1 MLRLGFTSSAVG
13 RHRIMLLAATA
24 MAGASGTAFAQDAA
38 TTTSNGYEDEI
49 VVTALKRSTNLQET
63 PISIS
68 AVTGDT
74 IANSGVQS
82 IADLNASVPSLTF
95 VDGGPSN
102 RRVVIRG
109 IQAAG
114 EPTVGT
120 YYDETPV
127 TGAIGAGNDAGGS
140 TPELR
145 LFDVERVEVLRGPQG
160 TLYGSGSMG
169 GTLRV
174 IYEKPKF
181 DTEVA
186 ADVSLSST
194 RGGGVNYEGSAMVNL
209 PVVDDKI
216 AVRAVGFYRNAEGFI
231 DNTTLNIK
239 NINDQKSYGGRLL
252 VRLQPTEDLTIDA
265 AAYINRSR
273 TDTNAWTLSSGKFKS
288 DALTRQPV
296 TDDLELYSL
305 TANYDLGGVT
315 LTGIVSYLERDLDA
329 VSDVSRFIR
338 STRTAAGCAG
348 RVGGGAACTPTQLT
362 NYYAL
367 VDSQSTSALFP
378 QQTMQSWTAELR
390 LSSDG
395 AGPFNWTVGGFYSD
409 RDTSVANPQSNADPI
424 TGKIIEPQQIAT
436 VRFIDDSLRQVAVFG
451 EFSYDITDQLNVT
464 AGARYFKYDKD
475 ISGQTTL
482 GSILVGAVV
491 RPLSFVNSSEDG
503 TAFKLNA
510 SYKIT
515 PDVMLYA
522 EAAQGFRPGGANQVI
537 GLAQELT
544 PYQSDSL
551 WNYEIGLKN
560 TFFDRRLTLNI
571 DAFQIDW
578 SDMQITGRTPNGAFS
593 FITNAGKARV
603 RGVELETT
611 LRPAEGFSITGN
623 ASYIDAKLRENQANA
638 NVSAPGL
645 KGDRIPYVPKFSA
658 GIAAQYEWALSDT
671 LSGFA
676 RIDANTVGGSYSDF
690 RPSGQPTVNFTRYI
704 DDYQLVNLRLGV
716 EGPDSKWAAYLFAT
730 NLFDSTAI
738 TRATSSAIAV
748 SRTLVN
754 SATPRTIGVNFRTRF

>member
-1 MLRLGFTSSAVG
+1 M
-13 RHRIMLLAATA
+13 
-24 MAGASGTAFAQDAA
+24 
-38 TTTSNGYEDEI
+38 
-49 VVTALKRSTNLQET
+49 
-63 PISIS
+63 
-68 AVTGDT
+68 
-74 IANSGVQS
+74 
-82 IADLNASVPSLTF
+82 
-95 VDGGPSN
+95 
-102 RRVVIRG
+102 
-109 IQAAG
+109 
-114 EPTVGT
+114 
-120 YYDETPV
+120 
-127 TGAIGAGNDAGGS
+127 
-140 TPELR
+140 
-145 LFDVERVEVLRGPQG
+145 
-160 TLYGSGSMG
+160 
-169 GTLRV
+169 
-174 IYEKPKF
+174 
-181 DTEVA
+181 
-186 ADVSLSST
+186 
-194 RGGGVNYEGSAMVNL
+194 
-209 PVVDDKI
+209 
-216 AVRAVGFYRNAEGFI
+216 
-231 DNTTLNIK
+231 
-239 NINDQKSYGGRLL
+239 
-252 VRLQPTEDLTIDA
+252 
-265 AAYINRSR
+265 
-273 TDTNAWTLSSGKFKS
+273 
-288 DALTRQPV
+288 
-296 TDDLELYSL
+296 
-305 TANYDLGGVT
+305 
-315 LTGIVSYLERDLDA
+315 
-329 VSDVSRFIR
+329 SRFIR
-338 STRTAAGCAG
+338 STRTAAGCAA
-348 RVGGGAACTPTQLT
+348 RVSAGAPCSPTQLT

-367 VDSQSTSALFP
+367 VDSQSSSALFP

-409 RDTSVANPQSNADPI
+409 RDTSVANPQSNADPV

-451 EFSYDITDQLNVT
+451 EFSYDLTDKLNLT

-503 TAFKLNA
+503 TAFKFNA

-603 RGVELETT
+603 RGLELETT
-611 LRPAEGFSITGN
+611 IRPAEGFSITGN

-676 RIDANTVGGSYSDF
+676 RIDGNTVGGSYSDF

-716 EGPDSKWAAYLFAT
+716 EGPESSWAAYLFAT

-748 SRTLVN
+748 GRTLVN
-754 SATPRTIGVNFRTRF
+754 SAAPRTIGLNFRTRF

>member
-1 MLRLGFTSSAVG
+1 VGFESHSVKIVRG
-13 RHRIMLLAATA
+13 KRFVLLAATA
-24 MAGASGTAFAQDAA
+24 LAGIGGPAFAQA
-38 TTTSNGYEDEI
+38 TSASADSGSDEI
-49 VVTALKRSTNLQET
+49 IVTALKRSTNLQDT

-68 AVTGDT
+68 AVTGEA

-82 IADLNASVPSLTF
+82 IADLNSSVPSLAF

-127 TGAIGAGNDAGGS
+127 TGAIGAANDAGGS

-174 IYEKPKF
+174 IYQKPTF
-181 DTEVA
+181 ATEGAV
-186 ADVSLSST
+186 DLSLSDT
-194 RGGGVNYEGSAMVNL
+194 RYGGLNYEGSAMVNV
-209 PVVDDKI
+209 PVVNDKI
-216 AVRAVGFYRNAEGFI
+216 AVRAVGFYRNANGFI
-231 DNTTLNIK
+231 DNTALNIK
-239 NINDQKSYGGRLL
+239 NINDQKSYGGRFL
-252 VRLQPTEDLTIDA
+252 VRFTPTEALTIDA

-273 TDTNAWTLSSGKFKS
+273 TDTNAWTLTSGKFKS

-296 TDDLELYSL
+296 RDNLELYSL
-305 TANYDLGGVT
+305 TANYDFGGVV
-315 LTGIVSYLERDLDA
+315 LTGVVSYLDRDLDS

-338 STRTAAGCAG
+338 STRTPAGCAA
-348 RVGGGAACTPTQLT
+348 RVSAGQPCSTAQLD

-378 QQTMQSWTAELR
+378 QQTMKSWTAELR

-395 AGPFNWTVGGFYSD
+395 SGPLNWTVGGFYSD
-409 RDTSVANPQSNADPI
+409 RDTSVANPQSNADPVS
-424 TGKIIEPQQIAT
+424 GAIIEPQQIAT
-436 VRFIDDSLRQVAVFG
+436 VRFIDDSLRQVAAFG
-451 EFSYDITDQLNVT
+451 EFSYDVTDRLNLT
-464 AGARYFKYDKD
+464 AGGRYFRYNKD
-475 ISGQTTL
+475 ISGQTTI

-491 RPLSFVNSSEDG
+491 RPLSFVKSKEDG
-503 TAFKLNA
+503 TVFKFNG
-510 SYKIT
+510 SYKVT
-515 PDVMLYA
+515 DNVLFYA

-544 PYQSDSL
+544 PYKSDSL
-551 WNYEIGLKN
+551 WNYEVGFKN
-560 TFFDRRLTLNI
+560 TLFDRKLLLNV
-571 DAFQIDW
+571 DVFQIDW

-603 RGVELETT
+603 RGAELEATI
-611 LRPAEGFSITGN
+611 RPTAGFTITGN
-623 ASYIDAKLRENQANA
+623 ASYIDAKLRENQSNA

-658 GIAAQYEWALSDT
+658 GIGAQYVWALTDT

-676 RIDANTVGGSYSDF
+676 RIDGNTVGGSYSDF
-690 RPSGQPTVNFTRYI
+690 RPTGTFTRKI
-704 DDYQLVNLRLGV
+704 DSYQLVNARLGV
-716 EGPDSKWAAYLFAT
+716 EGPDNKWGAYLFVT
-730 NLFDSTAI
+730 NLFDDTAI
-738 TRATSSAIAV
+738 TRSQSSAIAV
-748 SRTLVN
+748 GRTLVN
-754 SATPRTIGVNFRTRF
+754 SAAPRTIGVNVRTRF

>member
-1 MLRLGFTSSAVG
+1 MF
-13 RHRIMLLAATA
+13 LAATA
-24 MAGASGTAFAQDAA
+24 IAGLSGAAFAQETASA
-38 TTTSNGYEDEI
+38 EANSDEI
-49 VVTALKRSTNLQET
+49 IVTALKRNTSLQDT

-68 AVTGDT
+68 AVTGEA

-82 IADLNASVPSLTF
+82 IADLNSSVPSLTF

-174 IYEKPKF
+174 IYQKPTF
-181 DTEVA
+181 ETEGAVDA
-186 ADVSLSST
+186 SLSST
-194 RGGGVNYEGSAMVNL
+194 RYGGLNYEGSAMVNV
-209 PVVDDKI
+209 PISDDKV
-216 AVRAVGFYRNAEGFI
+216 AVRAVGFYRNANGFI
-231 DNTTLNIK
+231 DNTALNIK
-239 NINDQKSYGGRLL
+239 NINDQKSYGGRFL
-252 VRLQPTEDLTIDA
+252 VRLTPTEALTIDA

-273 TDTNAWTLSSGKFKS
+273 TDTNAWTLTSGKFKS

-305 TANYDLGGVT
+305 TGNYDFGGVT
-315 LTGIVSYLERDLDA
+315 LTGVVSYLHRDLDS

-338 STRTAAGCAG
+338 STRTAAGCAA
-348 RVGGGAACTPTQLT
+348 RVSAGQPCSPTQLT
-362 NYYAL
+362 NYFAL
-367 VDSQSTSALFP
+367 VDSQSSSALFP
-378 QQTMQSWTAELR
+378 QQTMKSWTAELR

-395 AGPFNWTVGGFYSD
+395 SGPLNWTVGGFYSD
-409 RDTSVANPQSNADPI
+409 RDTSVANPQSNADPV
-424 TGKIIEPQQIAT
+424 TGAIIEPQQIAT
-436 VRFIDDSLRQVAVFG
+436 VRFIDDSLRQVAAFG
-451 EFSYDITDQLNVT
+451 EFSYDVTDRFNLTV
-464 AGARYFKYDKD
+464 GGRYFRYDKD
-475 ISGQTTL
+475 ISGQTTI

-491 RPLSFVNSSEDG
+491 RPLSFVDSKEDG
-503 TAFKLNA
+503 TAFKFNG
-510 SYKIT
+510 SYKVT
-515 PDVMLYA
+515 DDVLFYA

-544 PYQSDSL
+544 PYKSDSL

-560 TFFDRRLTLNI
+560 TLFDRKLFLNV
-571 DAFQIDW
+571 DVFQIDW
-578 SDMQITGRTPNGAFS
+578 SDMQITGRTPNGAFA

-603 RGVELETT
+603 RGAELEATI
-611 LRPAEGFSITGN
+611 RPFTGFTISGN
-623 ASYIDAKLRENQANA
+623 ASYVDAKLRENQANA

-658 GIAAQYEWALSDT
+658 GVGAQYVWALTDT

-676 RIDANTVGGSYSDF
+676 RVDGNTVGGSYSDF
-690 RPSGQPTVNFTRYI
+690 RPTGTFTRKVSA
-704 DDYQLVNLRLGV
+704 YQLVNARLGI
-716 EGPDSKWAAYLFAT
+716 EGPDNRWGAYLFVT
-730 NLFDSTAI
+730 NLFDDTAI
-738 TRATSSAIAV
+738 TRAQSSAIAV
-748 SRTLVN
+748 GRTLVN
-754 SATPRTIGVNFRTRF
+754 SASPRTIGVNVRTKF

>member
-1 MLRLGFTSSAVG
+1 MVGIGFKSVSVG
-13 RHRIMLLAATA
+13 RYRVMLLAATA
-24 MAGASGTAFAQDAA
+24 MAGASGTAFAQETATA
-38 TTTSNGYEDEI
+38 TTGYEDEI

-95 VDGGPSN
+95 VDGGPSS

-209 PVVDDKI
+209 PVVEDKI
-216 AVRAVGFYRNAEGFI
+216 AVRAVGFYRNAEGYI
-231 DNTTLNIK
+231 DNTTLNIE

-252 VRLQPTEDLTIDA
+252 VRLRPTEDLTIDA

-273 TDTNAWTLSSGKFKS
+273 TDTNAWTLTSGKFKS

-296 TDDLELYSL
+296 RDDLELYSL
-305 TANYDLGGVT
+305 TANYDFGGVT

-329 VSDVSRFIR
+329 ISDVSRFIR
-338 STRTAAGCAG
+338 STRTAAGCAA

-362 NYYAL
+362 NYFAL
-367 VDSQSTSALFP
+367 VDSQSSSALYP
-378 QQTMQSWTAELR
+378 QQTMSSWTAELR

-395 AGPFNWTVGGFYSD
+395 SGPFNWTVGGFFSD
-409 RDTSVANPQSNADPI
+409 RDTHVANPQVNTDPV
-424 TGKIIEPQQIAT
+424 TGRVIEPQQIAT
-436 VRFIDDSLRQVAVFG
+436 IRFIDDSLRQVAVFG
-451 EFSYDITDQLNVT
+451 EFSYDVTDKLNLT

-475 ISGQTTL
+475 ISGQTTI

-491 RPLSFVNSSEDG
+491 RPLSFVDSSEDG
-503 TAFKLNA
+503 TAFKFNA

-544 PYQSDSL
+544 PYTSDSL

-560 TFFDRRLTLNI
+560 TLFDRRLTLNI

-578 SDMQITGRTPNGAFS
+578 SDMQITGRTPNGAFA

-603 RGVELETT
+603 RGLEVEATI
-611 LRPAEGFSITGN
+611 RPAEGFSITGN

-658 GIAAQYEWALSDT
+658 GIAAQYQWALSDT

-704 DDYQLVNLRLGV
+704 DNYQLANLRLGV
-716 EGPDSKWAAYLFAT
+716 EGPDNRWGAYLFVT

-754 SATPRTIGVNFRTRF
+754 SATPRTIGANFRTRF

>member
-1 MLRLGFTSSAVG
+1 MGIGSQSVKIARSK
-13 RHRIMLLAATA
+13 RIMLLTATA
-24 MAGASGTAFAQDAA
+24 VAAFSGTAFAQD
-38 TTTSNGYEDEI
+38 TTSSAEANSDEI
-49 VVTALKRSTNLQET
+49 IVTALKRNTSLQET

-68 AVTGDT
+68 AITGES

-82 IADLNASVPSLTF
+82 IADLNSSVPSLTF

-174 IYEKPKF
+174 IYQKPTF
-181 DTEVA
+181 DAEGA
-186 ADVSLSST
+186 ADVSLSDT
-194 RGGGVNYEGSAMVNL
+194 RYGGLNYEGSAMVNV
-209 PVVDDKI
+209 PIVDDKI
-216 AVRAVGFYRNAEGFI
+216 AVRAVGFYRNANGYI
-231 DNTTLNIK
+231 DNTALNIK
-239 NINDQKSYGGRLL
+239 NINDQKSYGGRFLA
-252 VRLQPTEDLTIDA
+252 RLKPSEALTIDA

-273 TDTNAWTLSSGKFKS
+273 TDTNAWTLTSGKFNS

-305 TANYDLGGVT
+305 TANYELGSVI
-315 LTGIVSYLERDLDA
+315 LTGVVSYLHRDLDS

-348 RVGGGAACTPTQLT
+348 RVGAGQPCSTTQLT

-378 QQTMQSWTAELR
+378 QQTMKSWTAELR
-390 LSSDG
+390 LGSDG
-395 AGPFNWTVGGFYSD
+395 SGPFNWTVGGFYSD
-409 RDTSVANPQSNADPI
+409 RDTSVANPQSNANPV
-424 TGKIIEPQQIAT
+424 TGAIIEPQQIAT
-436 VRFIDDSLRQVAVFG
+436 VRFIDDSLRQIAAFG
-451 EFSYDITDQLNVT
+451 EFSYDITDRLNLTV
-464 AGARYFKYDKD
+464 GGRYFRYDKD
-475 ISGQTTL
+475 ISGQTTI

-491 RPLSFVNSSEDG
+491 RPLSFVNSNEDG
-503 TAFKLNA
+503 TAFKFNG

-515 PDVMLYA
+515 DDVLFYA

-544 PYQSDSL
+544 PYKSDSL
-551 WNYEIGLKN
+551 WNYEVGLKN
-560 TFFDRRLTLNI
+560 TLFDRRLLLNI
-571 DAFQIDW
+571 DIFQIDW

-603 RGVELETT
+603 RGAELEATVR
-611 LRPAEGFSITGN
+611 LFDGFTITGN

-658 GIAAQYEWALSDT
+658 GIGAQYSWALSDT

-676 RIDANTVGGSYSDF
+676 RVDGNTVGGSYSDF
-690 RPSGQPTVNFTRYI
+690 RPTGNFTRKI
-704 DDYQLVNLRLGV
+704 DSYQLVNARLGV
-716 EGPDSKWAAYLFAT
+716 EGPDNAWGAYLFVT
-730 NLFDSTAI
+730 NLFDDTAI
-738 TRATSSAIAV
+738 TRAQSSAIAV
-748 SRTLVN
+748 GRTLVN
-754 SATPRTIGVNFRTRF
+754 SATPRTIGVNLRTKF

>member
-1 MLRLGFTSSAVG
+1 MVRLGLKSLRVD
-13 RHRIMLLAATA
+13 RQRVMLLAATA
-24 MAGASGTAFAQDAA
+24 MAGASGTAFAQETATA
-38 TTTSNGYEDEI
+38 TTGYEDEI

-95 VDGGPSN
+95 VDGGPSS

-186 ADVSLSST
+186 ADVSVSGT

-296 TDDLELYSL
+296 RDDLELYSL
-305 TANYDLGGVT
+305 TANYDFGGVT
-315 LTGIVSYLERDLDA
+315 LTGIVSYLERDLDS

-348 RVGGGAACTPTQLT
+348 RVGGGAACTPTQLA

-367 VDSQSTSALFP
+367 VDSQSSSALYP
-378 QQTMQSWTAELR
+378 QQTMSSWTAELR

-395 AGPFNWTVGGFYSD
+395 SGPFNWTVGGFFSD
-409 RDTSVANPQSNADPI
+409 RDTHVANPQVNTDPV
-424 TGKIIEPQQIAT
+424 TGRVIEPQQIAT
-436 VRFIDDSLRQVAVFG
+436 IRFIDDSLRQVAVFG
-451 EFSYDITDQLNVT
+451 EFSYDVTDKLNLT

-475 ISGQTTL
+475 ISGQTTI

-491 RPLSFVNSSEDG
+491 RPLSFVDSSEDG
-503 TAFKLNA
+503 TAFKFNA

-515 PDVMLYA
+515 PEVMLYA

-544 PYQSDSL
+544 PYTSDSL

-560 TFFDRRLTLNI
+560 TLFDRRLFLNI
-571 DAFQIDW
+571 DVFQIDW
-578 SDMQITGRTPNGAFS
+578 SDMQITGRTPNGAFA

-603 RGVELETT
+603 RGLEVEATI
-611 LRPAEGFSITGN
+611 RPAEGFSITGN

-658 GIAAQYEWALSDT
+658 GIAAQYQWALSDT

-704 DDYQLVNLRLGV
+704 DNYQLANLRLGV
-716 EGPDSKWAAYLFAT
+716 EGPDNRWGAYLFVT

-754 SATPRTIGVNFRTRF
+754 SATPRTIGANFRTRF

>member
-1 MLRLGFTSSAVG
+1 MMRIGSTSSTVG
-13 RHRIMLLAATA
+13 RYRVMLLAATA
-24 MAGASGTAFAQDAA
+24 MASASGTAFAQDSA
-38 TTTSNGYEDEI
+38 TTTTGYEDEI
-49 VVTALKRSTNLQET
+49 VVTALKRSTTLQET

-181 DTEVA
+181 DTEFA
-186 ADVSLSST
+186 GDVSLSST
-194 RGGGVNYEGSAMVNL
+194 RGGGANYEGSAMVNV
-209 PVVDDKI
+209 PVINDKI
-216 AVRAVGFYRNAEGFI
+216 AVRAVGFYRNANGYI

-273 TDTNAWTLSSGKFKS
+273 TDTNAWTLTSGKFKS

-296 TDDLELYSL
+296 RDDLELYSL
-305 TANYDLGGVT
+305 TANYDFGGVT
-315 LTGIVSYLERDLDA
+315 LTGIVSYLDRDLES

-367 VDSQSTSALFP
+367 VDSQSSSALFP
-378 QQTMQSWTAELR
+378 QQTMKSWTAELR

-395 AGPFNWTVGGFYSD
+395 GGPFNWTVGGFYSD
-409 RDTSVANPQSNADPI
+409 RDTSVANPQSNADPV

-451 EFSYDITDQLNVT
+451 EFSYDLTDKLNLT

-503 TAFKLNA
+503 TAFKFNA

-560 TFFDRRLTLNI
+560 SFFDRRLTLNI

-611 LRPAEGFSITGN
+611 IRPAEGFSITGN

-676 RIDANTVGGSYSDF
+676 RIDGNTVGGSYSDF

-716 EGPDSKWAAYLFAT
+716 EGPESSWAAYLFAT

-748 SRTLVN
+748 GRTLVN
-754 SATPRTIGVNFRTRF
+754 SAAPRTIGLNFRTRF

>member
-1 MLRLGFTSSAVG
+1 MVGFEARSMKSA
-13 RHRIMLLAATA
+13 RSKRFMLLAATA
-24 MAGASGTAFAQDAA
+24 VVAISGTAFAQE
-38 TTTSNGYEDEI
+38 TTASAETGGDEI
-49 VVTALKRSTNLQET
+49 IVTALKRSTNLQDT
-63 PISIS
+63 PISMS
-68 AVTGDT
+68 AVSGDA

-82 IADLNASVPSLTF
+82 IADLNSTVPSLTF
-95 VDGGPSN
+95 EDGGPSN

-109 IQAAG
+109 IRAAG

-127 TGAIGAGNDAGGS
+127 TGSIGAGNDSGGS

-174 IYEKPKF
+174 IYQKPTF
-181 DTEVA
+181 TSEGAV
-186 ADVSLSST
+186 DVSLSDT
-194 RGGGVNYEGSAMVNL
+194 HDGGLNYEGNAMVNV
-209 PVVDDKI
+209 PIVEDKI
-216 AVRAVGFYRNAEGFI
+216 AVRAVGFYRNANGYV

-239 NINDQKSYGGRLL
+239 NINDNKSYGGRFL
-252 VRLQPTEDLTIDA
+252 VRLQPTEALTIDA
-265 AAYINRSR
+265 AAYINRTR
-273 TDTNAWTLSSGKFKS
+273 TDTNAWTLTSGKYNS

-296 TDDLELYSL
+296 RDDLELYSL
-305 TANYDLGGVT
+305 TANYDFGGVV
-315 LTGIVSYLERDLDA
+315 LTGVVSYLDRDLET

-338 STRTAAGCAG
+338 STRTATGCAG
-348 RVGGGAACTPTQLT
+348 RVGGGQACSPTQLAD
-362 NYYAL
+362 YYTL

-378 QQTMQSWTAELR
+378 QQTMKSWTAELR

-395 AGPFNWTVGGFYSD
+395 SGPLNWTVGGFYSD
-409 RDTSVANPQSNADPI
+409 RDTSVANPQVNADPV
-424 TGKIIEPQQIAT
+424 TGAIIEPQQIAT
-436 VRFIDDSLRQVAVFG
+436 VRFIDDSLRQIAVFG
-451 EFSYDITDQLNVT
+451 EFSYDITDRFNLTV
-464 AGARYFKYDKD
+464 GGRYFRYDKD
-475 ISGQTTL
+475 ISGQTTI

-491 RPLSFVNSSEDG
+491 RPLSFVSSDEDG
-503 TAFKLNA
+503 TAFKFNG

-515 PDVMLYA
+515 DDVLLYA

-544 PYQSDSL
+544 PYKSDSL

-560 TFFDRRLTLNI
+560 TLFDRKLFLNVDI
-571 DAFQIDW
+571 FQIDW

-603 RGVELETT
+603 RGAELEATI
-611 LRPAEGFSITGN
+611 RPAAGFTITGN
-623 ASYIDAKLRENQANA
+623 ASYIDAKLRENQSNA

-658 GIAAQYEWALSDT
+658 GIGAQYSWALTDT
-671 LSGFA
+671 LSGFV
-676 RIDANTVGGSYSDF
+676 RIDGNTVGGSYSDF
-690 RPSGQPTVNFTRYI
+690 RPTGTYTRKV
-704 DDYQLVNLRLGV
+704 DSYQLVNTRLGV
-716 EGPDSKWAAYLFAT
+716 EGPDNAWGAYLFVT
-730 NLFDSTAI
+730 NLFDATAI

-748 SRTLVN
+748 GRTLVN
-754 SATPRTIGVNFRTRF
+754 SATPRTIGVNVRTKF

>member
-1 MLRLGFTSSAVG
+1 MMRIGSTSSTVG
-13 RHRIMLLAATA
+13 RYRVMLLAATA
-24 MAGASGTAFAQDAA
+24 MASASGTAFAQDSA
-38 TTTSNGYEDEI
+38 TTTTGYEDEI
-49 VVTALKRSTNLQET
+49 VVTALKRSTTLQET

-181 DTEVA
+181 DTEFA
-186 ADVSLSST
+186 GDVSLSST
-194 RGGGVNYEGSAMVNL
+194 RGGGANYEGSAMVNV
-209 PVVDDKI
+209 PVIDDKI
-216 AVRAVGFYRNAEGFI
+216 AVRAVGFYRNANGYI

-265 AAYINRSR
+265 AAYINRTR
-273 TDTNAWTLSSGKFKS
+273 TDTNAWTLTSGKFKS

-296 TDDLELYSL
+296 RDNLELYSL
-305 TANYDLGGVT
+305 TANYDFGGVT
-315 LTGIVSYLERDLDA
+315 LTGIVSYLDRDLDS

-338 STRTAAGCAG
+338 STRTAAGCAA
-348 RVGGGAACTPTQLT
+348 RVSAGAPCSPTQLT

-367 VDSQSTSALFP
+367 VDSQSSSALFP

-409 RDTSVANPQSNADPI
+409 RDTSVANPQSNADPV

-451 EFSYDITDQLNVT
+451 EFSYDITDKLNLT

-503 TAFKLNA
+503 TAFKFNA

-603 RGVELETT
+603 RGLELETT
-611 LRPAEGFSITGN
+611 IRPAEGFSITGN

-676 RIDANTVGGSYSDF
+676 RIDGNTVGGSYSDF

-716 EGPDSKWAAYLFAT
+716 EGPESSWAAYLFAT

-748 SRTLVN
+748 GRTLVN
-754 SATPRTIGVNFRTRF
+754 SAAPRTIGLNFRTRF

>member
-1 MLRLGFTSSAVG
+1 MMRIGSTSSTVG
-13 RHRIMLLAATA
+13 RYRVMLLAATA
-24 MAGASGTAFAQDAA
+24 MASASGTAFAQDSA
-38 TTTSNGYEDEI
+38 TTTTGYEDEI
-49 VVTALKRSTNLQET
+49 VVTALKRSTTLQET

-181 DTEVA
+181 DTEFA
-186 ADVSLSST
+186 GDVSLSST
-194 RGGGVNYEGSAMVNL
+194 RGGGANYEGSAMVNV
-209 PVVDDKI
+209 PVIDDKI
-216 AVRAVGFYRNAEGFI
+216 AVRAVGFYRNANGYI

-273 TDTNAWTLSSGKFKS
+273 TDTNAWTLTSGKFKS

-296 TDDLELYSL
+296 RDDLELYSL
-305 TANYDLGGVT
+305 TANYDFGGVT
-315 LTGIVSYLERDLDA
+315 LTGIVSYLERDLES

-451 EFSYDITDQLNVT
+451 EFSYDLTDKLNLT

-503 TAFKLNA
+503 TAFKFNA

-560 TFFDRRLTLNI
+560 SFFDRRLTLNI

-611 LRPAEGFSITGN
+611 IRPAEGFSITGN

-676 RIDANTVGGSYSDF
+676 RIDGNTVGGSYSDF

-716 EGPDSKWAAYLFAT
+716 EGPESSWAAYLFAT

-748 SRTLVN
+748 GRTLVN
-754 SATPRTIGVNFRTRF
+754 SAAPRTIGLNFRTRF